1 MADDVLRQGVQGIS
15 DLITEPGEINI
26 DFADVRTIMK
36 GKGDALM
43 GIGIG
48 TGENRA
54 TDAATNAINNPLLED
69 ARVEGAKGILVN
81 VTGGFDFCLSEYE
94 EVLKIIT
101 ANADDD
107 ALIIAGTSIVEA
119 LNDRLRVTVIA
130 TGFSAEKPRPAAL
143 EPERADNE
151 IIPYEEW
158 ASMGKSGSRKTAE
171 EFLMGRNSREAD
183 LSVPTVLREKRIAGQ
198 KD

>member
-1 MADDVLRQGVQGIS
+1 
-15 DLITEPGEINI
+15 
-26 DFADVRTIMK
+26 MK

-43 GIGIG
+43 GIGVG

-81 VTGGFDFCLSEYE
+81 VTGGFDFCLSEFE

-107 ALIIAGTSIVEA
+107 ALIIAGTSIVESM
-119 LNDRLRVTVIA
+119 NDRIRVTVIA
-130 TGFSAEKPRPAAL
+130 TGFREAPAQKVLVAAEPAARR
-143 EPERADNE
+143 EPGEV
-151 IIPYEEW
+151 IPYEEW
-158 ASMGKSGSRKTAE
+158 ASMGRSATRRSGAE
-171 EFLMGRNSREAD
+171 DFLLGRNSREAD
-183 LSVPTVLREKRIAGQ
+183 LSVPTILREKRAAGQ

>member
-1 MADDVLRQGVQGIS
+1 
-15 DLITEPGEINI
+15 
-26 DFADVRTIMK
+26 
-36 GKGDALM
+36 M
-43 GIGIG
+43 GIGTG

-81 VTGGFDFCLSEYE
+81 VTGGFDFCLSEFE

-107 ALIIAGTSIVEA
+107 ALIIAGTSIVESM
-119 LNDRLRVTVIA
+119 NDRIKVTVIA
-130 TGFSAEKPRPAAL
+130 TGFADAPARAVLTAEPAAL
-143 EPERADNE
+143 RREPGEV
-151 IIPYEEW
+151 IPYEEW
-158 ASMGKSGSRKTAE
+158 ASMGRGAGTSRRAVAE
-171 EFLMGRNSREAD
+171 DFLLGRNSREAD
-183 LSVPTVLREKRIAGQ
+183 LSVPTILREKRAAGQ